1 MEKPAVKDGEILIR
15 QMMTLSL
22 TFNHMTTDGAP
33 AMTFLRE
40 LGDMLEN
47 PGLMIV

>member
-1 MEKPAVKDGEILIR
+1 
-15 QMMTLSL
+15 MMTLSL

-33 AMTFLRE
+33 AMSFLRE

-47 PGLMIV
+47 PGLMIM